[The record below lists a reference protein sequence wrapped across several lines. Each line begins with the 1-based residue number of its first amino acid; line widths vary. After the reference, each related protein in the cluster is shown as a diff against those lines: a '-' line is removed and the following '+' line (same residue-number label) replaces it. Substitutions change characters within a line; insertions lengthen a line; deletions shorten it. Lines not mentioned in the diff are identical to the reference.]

1 MGTDAES
8 FHLLLH
14 DQSGDALVAERLVSH
29 TENYENV
36 CIACV
41 CDEDLGA
48 VYQIVVALVF
58 KNSLLTC
65 CVCACVGLSQT
76 ESAELLAGKQ
86 QRKIFL
92 LLLFCTEL
100 VDRPCAEGCVS
111 RNAYCCGSAN
121 LGNFFDALSIGELVQ
136 TCSAVFLGERNAHK
150 SHFSCLLE

>member
-1 MGTDAES
+1 MFWNYTQSLSSDTDTAAVQSHHSYLEALVDFAEEVFLRNLDVLKYELAGAGSADTHLLLMGTDAES

-76 ESAELLAGKQ
+76 ESAELLG
-86 QRKIFL
+86 RY
-92 LLLFCTEL
+92 FCFCSS
-100 VDRPCAEGCVS
+100 VP
-111 RNAYCCGSAN
+111 N
-121 LGNFFDALSIGELVQ
+121 L
-136 TCSAVFLGERNAHK
+136 
-150 SHFSCLLE
+150 